1 MNVVSKTEFFDN
13 AIWKFLETI
22 CKKII
27 SLVLSTIIARLLI
40 PEAYGLVALTT
51 VFITFSDIF
60 ILNGFN
66 VALIRKDK
74 VTELDYSTVLFLSLI
89 FSTGIYIIIFIC
101 SPLFAQFYE
110 SAELNA
116 VLRVI
121 TLLLFPQSLAT
132 VIRSKGTRELR
143 FKEMSL
149 ASLAS
154 SIVSSIIGVLMAYKG
169 FGVWALVAQQVLTN
183 FFDMLFLAVVF
194 KWHFSLRFSFDIAKQ
209 MLSFTGGVLGASF
222 LDFLGNNI
230 NGLVIGKVYSPT
242 DLGYYNRGNTYPETI
257 SLNVF
262 NSINSVLLPTLASRQ
277 NDAIALKS
285 VVGKVIAVTEYM
297 VIPMMFGL
305 IAISDRFVSVLLTEK
320 WTGCIPLLIC
330 ACLYYAVNPVR
341 AVGYSV
347 FYAKGES
354 KKCFNIEI
362 IRSIMMIC
370 NLLFTIVVFHKSIFI
385 LSLVNVFISLVVMIL
400 TQYQVKKSIGYG
412 FFDLAKDICPS
423 FFMSLIML
431 LVVRAVSFVKIPDYA
446 ILIIQIILGTISYLV
461 LSIVSKNMCFYY
473 IMNYCKSRLK
483 RDVEKEEKYD

>member
-1 MNVVSKTEFFDN
+1 MNEVSKAEFFDN
-13 AIWKFLETI
+13 AIWKLLETI

-27 SLVLSTIIARLLI
+27 SLILSTIIARLLV

-66 VALIRKDK
+66 VALIRKDE
-74 VTELDYSTVLFLSLI
+74 VTEIDYSTVLSLSLI
-89 FSTGIYIIIFIC
+89 FSAFIYTIIFIC
-101 SPLFAQFYE
+101 SPLLARFYE

-121 TLLLFPQSLAT
+121 TLLLFPQSIAT
-132 VIRSKGTRELR
+132 VIRAKGTRELQ

-154 SIVSSIIGVLMAYKG
+154 SIVASIIGVLMAYKG

-183 FFDMLFLAVVF
+183 FFDMAFLSIIF
-194 KWHFSLRFSFDIAKQ
+194 RWHFSFKFSPCIAKQ

-230 NGLVIGKVYSPT
+230 NGLVIGKAYSPT

-257 SLNVF
+257 SLNVY

-277 NDAIALKS
+277 NDVIALKS
-285 VVGKVIAVTEYM
+285 VVRKVIAITEYM
-297 VIPMMFGL
+297 VIPMMLGL

-320 WTGCIPLLIC
+320 WMGCIPLLIC
-330 ACLYYAVNPVR
+330 ACLCYAINPVR
-341 AVGYSV
+341 AVGYNV

-362 IRSIMMIC
+362 FRSIMMIF

-385 LSLVNVFISLVVMIL
+385 LSLVNVFISLAVMIL
-400 TQYQVKKSIGYG
+400 TQYQVKKSIGYS

-423 FFMSLIML
+423 VVMSLIML
-431 LVVRAVSFVKIPDYA
+431 LIVRFISFVKIPDYA
-446 ILIIQIILGTISYLV
+446 ILIFQIIIGAIVYLV
-461 LSIVSKNMCFYY
+461 LSIVSKNKCFYY
-473 IMNYCKSRLK
+473 ILNYCKSRLK
-483 RDVEKEEKYD
+483 KDVAKEGKV